1 MTTTMT
7 INANRAREL
16 AAEAEA
22 KAEYA
27 RAEMLAKCLH
37 EAIEPMV
44 EEAATKGNHK
54 VVVPFEVC
62 DSYVEKS
69 AHAIVL
75 LIRANGFVV
84 DEDKHASTFA
94 ISW

>member
-7 INANRAREL
+7 INAIKAKEL

-22 KAEYA
+22 KAELV
-27 RAEMLAKCLH
+27 RVQMLAKCLH
-37 EAIEPMV
+37 EAIEPMI
-44 EEAATKGNHK
+44 EEAATKGNRK
-54 VVVPFEVC
+54 VVVPFKVC